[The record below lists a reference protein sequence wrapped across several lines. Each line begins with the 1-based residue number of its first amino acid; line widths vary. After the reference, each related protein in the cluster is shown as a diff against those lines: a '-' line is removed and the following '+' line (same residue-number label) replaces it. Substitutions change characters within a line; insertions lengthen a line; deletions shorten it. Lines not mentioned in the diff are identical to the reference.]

1 VGRQHTS
8 ACGGVLYF
16 AAVISARRFNLI
28 LPTAFGSPLETA
40 GGRLATFIAYGFFLV
55 KSCEFWFMLCLRG
68 LSGKKSSQKHGA
80 QNL

>member
-1 VGRQHTS
+1 LYFTQAGGRHTS

-40 GGRLATFIAYGFFLV
+40 VAGWQLLLHTVFFL
-55 KSCEFWFMLCLRG
+55 
-68 LSGKKSSQKHGA
+68 
-80 QNL
+80 